1 MIKHIVMWQ
10 VEEHKDFGTKKEI
23 MEKIKKELESLAG
36 KIEGLME
43 IEVGIN
49 INESSAAYDVV
60 LYSTFEDIEALNYY
74 QNHQLHKNIGTN
86 LIKPVTTSRVVV
98 DYTV

>member
-1 MIKHIVMWQ
+1 MAKMKYFNGVDWIVLDA
-10 VEEHKDFGTKKEI
+10 KDA
-23 MEKIKKELESLAG
+23 ESLNG

-60 LYSTFEDIEALNYY
+60 LYSTFKDIEALNYY
-74 QNHQLHKNIGTN
+74 QNHELHKSVGAN